1 MKRHTAHGLA
11 LAALLVGGMPA
22 ALAAQASEIN
32 ADNTPYGTTSGE
44 FLLLG
49 ASARGAALGNA
60 FQAIVNDV
68 SALYYNPAGAAL
80 MESPGVLIS
89 TYSYVANTTY
99 SWGGLAFPFSG
110 GARAVGLHL
119 GNFGFK
125 DQPEYTVELPD
136 GTGATYSVSE
146 SYIGLTYAENFSD
159 RFSAGLTMKGVFDQ
173 LGEVNGSA
181 FAVEIEAD
189 DITWDELALLLGL
202 LERWDGGLWSALGG
216 KRGKGWG
223 RVEWSC
229 VSVQVVTPAGLAEW
243 LDNADAPLTSAFA
256 TLADVA
262 PGLKP
267 IAPADIAPRSDTL
280 EIPFRLLADGP
291 ILVNEP
297 GYRRIGTKADEHP
310 PTHEFSRRPDGRS
323 IIPGKSLIGVVRARA
338 RRILATIAHQH
349 CGADPA
355 RAVSVAEELTKALFG
370 DAGRRG
376 ALWISDAEADETPED
391 QPIPHPQ
398 FFNAID
404 RFTGG
409 VKGPKGA
416 GALFSVNACADGSYT
431 GQVLLETARLPNKGD
446 RADWWK
452 GLLLLVA
459 RDAVEGDLAVG
470 WGKAK
475 GYGAFRVVPGEDSGL
490 QIGNWSELVAACA
503 ELEQGEPSHWLGAL
517 HKRIDAE
524 IGKPNADGQQ
534 P

>member
-1 MKRHTAHGLA
+1 MTANSANRTPPDYHRVRI
-11 LAALLVGGMPA
+11 VGTLTCQSDLHVGDGA
-22 ALAAQASEIN
+22 
-32 ADNTPYGTTSGE
+32 TSGWRE
-44 FLLLG
+44 RTDLPPGREPPDLKVVDEQSNARPLECHTVCLANGRPYLPGSSLRGSLRGQLPEGDLRERLFGLVRKPEEGPSQAGRVRICDAFLTR
-49 ASARGAALGNA
+49 APTFADQAEPPYWSTTRQTAARH
-60 FQAIVNDV
+60 AIAIDPLTGTAKHRKLFSHEIV
-68 SALYYNPAGAAL
+68 PA
-80 MESPGVLIS
+80 
-89 TYSYVANTTY
+89 
-99 SWGGLAFPFSG
+99 
-110 GARAVGLHL
+110 
-119 GNFGFK
+119 
-125 DQPEYTVELPD
+125 
-136 GTGATYSVSE
+136 
-146 SYIGLTYAENFSD
+146 
-159 RFSAGLTMKGVFDQ
+159 
-173 LGEVNGSA
+173 GSA